1 MKHVDAITTVA
12 TYSVL
17 QSVLQISTY
26 LFSVFINSGYRGGYL
41 LRRLISRVEQTRIYE
56 VIRFA

>member
-12 TYSVL
+12 TY
-17 QSVLQISTY
+17 SVLQISTY

-41 LRRLISRVEQTRIYE
+41 LRRLVSRVEQTRIYE